1 MEVESVD
8 GIATGET
15 IGLAGRFSLAGSEEE
30 VLVLET
36 MVSVDITVSV
46 VTDLTPPAGGTT
58 WCCFP

>member
-1 MEVESVD
+1 VEVESVD
-8 GIATGET
+8 GIATGEM
-15 IGLAGRFSLAGSEEE
+15 IGLAWRFPLAGSGEV

-36 MVSVDITVSV
+36 MVSVGIMVSV